1 MWPSSR
7 FALSLKPSV
16 AYLALNCCALWKQRS
31 TLPSLHTPAARI
43 RFSARGLARWLG
55 DGMKPLGHSAI
66 RFLHLGDL
74 RARRFPRRF
83 VRARA
88 ATRSRFQPLSALPHR
103 ALFLVRESLR
113 LRSGRGSAFGRLLL
127 PFFAG
132 FIALFFQTEVTSNC
146 FCALSIHPVRRR
158 RARVAYCYRLLLL
171 SQHRHLCSAL
181 SYFTPQYSPSLP
193 FDCFRPW

>member
-1 MWPSSR
+1 MTSEGSQLRVGDSEPFRLGPPQLTALFTSAQISPSSAAVNSCSAKAVGHMWPSSR

-103 ALFLVRESLR
+103 ALFLVR
-113 LRSGRGSAFGRLLL
+113 
-127 PFFAG
+127 
-132 FIALFFQTEVTSNC
+132 
-146 FCALSIHPVRRR
+146 
-158 RARVAYCYRLLLL
+158 
-171 SQHRHLCSAL
+171 
-181 SYFTPQYSPSLP
+181 
-193 FDCFRPW
+193 